1 MSGSPSFPPAITAHP
16 TNAGQEP
23 YQQYNRKR
31 KHFEDLLKLPDPKYA
46 ELFLKEKCMFEAP
59 YKPGRLILKIVH
71 AMDMNGS
78 HAKSDENLLYF
89 FDELWDIKKIY
100 NNKPEKE
107 KPAMFFVLT
116 PARHSTISS
125 PHVSTKSE
133 TDKVITNMLKDN
145 DDLNEMDNL
154 FLCFRSDNNIVN
166 IYTDRGEKMSVDNY
180 ITYLKKKKEDV
191 DNFDDEMSYNAS
203 AISWVTFDKEDK
215 KKFNEFKK
223 KYIDDNVYA
232 AEESDRFFHPHT
244 KILTKLQKLQKNWKV
259 VKYKED
265 DEDDEVTDADE
276 DNKRARNLGKIIHLI
291 EGLHVNKVR
300 AIGDI
305 VTPVYVGL
313 DGKRW
318 TLDHYKRISPRV
330 TAELHVLNTYVTQK
344 NTSLQ
349 NELLKDDNNIHIAVC
364 IEKMLTYQY
373 ICHTATADP
382 KTTQKANAEMTISIN
397 KFLSNLKK

>member
-1 MSGSPSFPPAITAHP
+1 MKQGSKA
-16 TNAGQEP
+16 
-23 YQQYNRKR
+23 
-31 KHFEDLLKLPDPKYA
+31 
-46 ELFLKEKCMFEAP
+46 C
-59 YKPGRLILKIVH
+59 IL
-71 AMDMNGS
+71 GFS
-78 HAKSDENLLYF
+78 
-89 FDELWDIKKIY
+89 
-100 NNKPEKE
+100 
-107 KPAMFFVLT
+107 
-116 PARHSTISS
+116 
-125 PHVSTKSE
+125 
-133 TDKVITNMLKDN
+133 
-145 DDLNEMDNL
+145 
-154 FLCFRSDNNIVN
+154 
-166 IYTDRGEKMSVDNY
+166 
-180 ITYLKKKKEDV
+180 YLKKKKEDV

-265 DEDDEVTDADE
+265 DEDETDIKETTDTDADE

>member
-107 KPAMFFVLT
+107 KQAMFVVLT
-116 PARHSTISS
+116 PARHSTSSS

>member
-107 KPAMFFVLT
+107 KKAMFFVLT